1 MSHKGYN
8 MFTPEFYIDL
18 FQSSKRMATNKV
30 FADERL
36 NKVANDFIDA
46 QTVFAKMLAKNTIE
60 MLTYSVESISKVVY
74 PQVAGETVKAK
85 TAKKSANTDINTQ
98 GD

>member
-1 MSHKGYN
+1 
-8 MFTPEFYIDL
+8 MFTPDFYIEM
-18 FQSSKRMATNKV
+18 FQSSKRTATNQV
-30 FADERL
+30 FKDERL

-60 MLTYSVESISKVVY
+60 MLAYSVDSVSKVMY
-74 PQVAGETVKAK
+74 PQGEETVKAK
-85 TAKKSANTDINTQ
+85 TAKKSAKTDTDITQ

>member
-1 MSHKGYN
+1 

-18 FQSSKRMATNKV
+18 IQSSKMMATNQIYK
-30 FADERL
+30 DERL

-60 MLTYSVESISKVVY
+60 MLSYTADSISKNKL
-74 PQVAGETVKAK
+74 P
-85 TAKKSANTDINTQ
+85 S
-98 GD
+98 

>member
-1 MSHKGYN
+1 

-18 FQSSKRMATNKV
+18 IQSSKRMATNQIYK
-30 FADERL
+30 DERL

-60 MLTYSVESISKVVY
+60 MLAYSVDSVSKVMY
-74 PQVAGETVKAK
+74 PQGEETVKAK
-85 TAKKSANTDINTQ
+85 TAKKSANTQTD
-98 GD
+98 